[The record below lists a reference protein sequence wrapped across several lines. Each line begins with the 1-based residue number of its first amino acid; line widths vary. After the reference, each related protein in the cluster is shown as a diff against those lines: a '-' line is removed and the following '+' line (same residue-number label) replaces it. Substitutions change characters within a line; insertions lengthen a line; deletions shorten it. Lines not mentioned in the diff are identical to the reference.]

1 MTTARYMTVL
11 LFTAGMIALFPA
23 LQIRGNDNA
32 QSDLAREGRNQL
44 GGVAEHKQGTAG
56 TNRETRGNTVRVF
69 RCSAYCAGPCCCPGT
84 ADGITASGHRITK
97 ADYGRTK
104 ADYGRTK
111 ADYGRICAAP
121 KSIPFG
127 TKLRIE
133 GVGVVNVQDRG
144 GSIREA
150 GDTVAGK
157 VLRYPRIDLL
167 CSSHNEAREFGV
179 KYLNCEV
186 VLP

>member
-97 ADYGRTK
+97 ADYGR
-104 ADYGRTK
+104 
-111 ADYGRICAAP
+111 IVAAP
-121 KSIPFG
+121 RSIKFG
-127 TKLRIE
+127 TILHIE
-133 GVGVVNVQDRG
+133 GLGRDVVVRDRG
-144 GSIREA
+144 GAIKDA
-150 GDTVAGK
+150 GEKVGGT
-157 VLRYPRIDLL
+157 VLRYPRLDIL

-179 KYLNCEV
+179 KLLTVTVYERE
-186 VLP
+186 